1 MRRKRGDLV
10 VKAGW
15 GPILLPRIKL
25 RRALE
30 PGDRL
35 VLTVAVRKAI
45 LDVGFV
51 EVVKV
56 RRSRRREPK

>member
-1 MRRKRGDLV
+1 V